1 MKASTPVRIN
11 LALGLGAAIVL
22 LVAVAAYSTIDEL
35 ISDARESLKFQQTT
49 TLLERVGRSLATAES
64 VQRKFLLEASEE
76 NLLEYEDARSRVG
89 VALSRLR
96 ASDASNET
104 DLQLPALAGSID
116 RRLGMLDQAV
126 RVRRM
131 DGLSAASL
139 VVNSDLNRQLKE
151 EIDSLSELLVEGKMQ
166 DLARAQAAG
175 QSDARQ
181 TELLIAGGGL
191 LTLVLIVG
199 ALRSINHYHA
209 TRRRAEDQLRDS
221 EAMSR
226 ALTRSMA
233 EGVVTTGEDGVI
245 TDANPAALKL
255 FAYSRDEMLGRQV
268 THLMPE
274 RYRGQFDMLLDDL
287 RGRKSGFSE
296 AGREVLAM
304 RKDGSEFPVTVSF
317 GDVVVAGKRLF
328 SAIVHDITERVR
340 TEEALQA
347 SEYQLRQITDSVPAL
362 IAYLDRNGRYI
373 FHNKAYGDVIGPRVG
388 AIVGKTLQEVLGEA
402 LYQDIR
408 PNVERVLAGQTVS
421 YERTQR
427 SAVLG
432 ERDYAVSYVP
442 RYETE
447 DKQGQVTGFF
457 AMATDI
463 TEMKRMDRM
472 KSEFVS
478 TVSHELRTPLTSIRG
493 SLGLIAGG
501 VAGALPPAAQGLVDI
516 AKNNCERLIRL
527 INDILDIEKI
537 ESGQMRLALQTL
549 PLQPLLQQAM
559 AANEGFAGQ
568 HGVTLRLHAPDAAV
582 LVSVDTDRLTQ
593 VITNLLSNAVKFSP
607 KSDAVEITV
616 SARAERVRVEVRD
629 HGPGIPKEFR
639 QRIFQKFS
647 QADSSDTRQKGGT
660 GLGLNI
666 SKAIVERMGG
676 SIGFAG
682 APGGGTVFYF
692 ELPRI
697 QEPAAAAPPAHARV
711 VTPGTRPRILV
722 CEDDRDVAR
731 LIVMMLEKA
740 GFEADVAHSGDRA
753 LAMLGEQSYAAMTVD
768 LTLLPDQDGAALITA
783 VRRDAHTAHLPIVVI
798 SVSAEQGRQRPDHQG
813 LGVAGWIEKPIDEH
827 LMVRSLRGAIQ
838 GGAAGR
844 PRILHVEDDLDIQRI
859 AAAITQEFA
868 TFEFATSVQEAR
880 TALRAQHFDLVLLD
894 LSLPGGS
901 GWDLFPDIDALPHR
915 PPVVV
920 FSATDVAD
928 VDDRGAAAILV
939 KAQTSNEELLSTIQR
954 VLKNSPVKPATSVKS
969 ATPAIDSRDS

>member
-1 MKASTPVRIN
+1 MKYSTPARIN
-11 LALGLGAAIVL
+11 LALGLGAAMVL
-22 LVAVAAYSTIDEL
+22 LVAVTAYSTIEKL
-35 ISDARESLKFQQTT
+35 SSDAQQSQKVQQTT

-64 VQRKFLLEASEE
+64 AQRRFMLEASDE
-76 NLLEYEDARSRVG
+76 NLLDYEDARSRVG

-96 ASDASNET
+96 ATDVVNEA
-104 DLQLPALAGSID
+104 DRKLPALAGSID
-116 RRLGMLDQAV
+116 RRLDMLDKAV
-126 RVRRM
+126 QVRRIE
-131 DGLSAASL
+131 GLSAASA
-139 VVNSDLNRQLKE
+139 VINSDLNRQLKE
-151 EIDSLSELLVEGKMQ
+151 EVNSLSEMLVEGKLQ
-166 DLARAQAAG
+166 DLVRAQAAG
-175 QSDARQ
+175 QDNARQ

-191 LTLVLIVG
+191 LTLVLILG
-199 ALRSINHYHA
+199 ALRSINYYHA

-226 ALTRSMA
+226 ALTLGMA

-245 TDANPAALKL
+245 TEANPAALKL
-255 FAYSRDEMLGRQV
+255 FDYTRDEIVGRQV

-340 TEEALQA
+340 SEEALQA

-362 IAYLDRNGRYI
+362 IAYMDRDGRYI
-373 FHNKAYGDVIGPRVG
+373 FHNKAYGEVIGPRAG
-388 AIVGKTLQEVLGEA
+388 AILGRTLQEVLGEGM
-402 LYQDIR
+402 YQEIR
-408 PNVERVLAGQTVS
+408 PNVERVLAGEPVS
-421 YERTQR
+421 YELTQR

-432 ERDYAVSYVP
+432 VRDYAVSYVP
-442 RYETE
+442 RRDAD

-457 AMATDI
+457 VMATDI
-463 TEMKRMDRM
+463 TDMKRIDRM

-501 VAGALPPAAQGLVDI
+501 VAGPLPLAAQGLVDI

-537 ESGQMRLALQTL
+537 ESGQMRLALQTVS
-549 PLQPLLQQAM
+549 LQPLLKQAM
-559 AANEGFAGQ
+559 TANEGFAGQ
-568 HGVTLRLHAPDAAV
+568 HGVTLRLQAPDEAV

-593 VITNLLSNAVKFSP
+593 VLTNLLSNAVKFSP
-607 KSDAVEITV
+607 KSEVVEVTLLE
-616 SARAERVRVEVRD
+616 RAERVRVEVRD

-639 QRIFQKFS
+639 KRIFQKFS

-660 GLGLNI
+660 GLGLSI
-666 SKAIVERMGG
+666 SKAIVEGMGG
-676 SIGFAG
+676 RIGFDN
-682 APGGGTVFYF
+682 APDGGTIFFF

-697 QEPAAAAPPAHARV
+697 AERAAAMPGALAKPIAR
-711 VTPGTRPRILV
+711 GIRPRILV

-731 LIVMMLEKA
+731 LIVLMLEKA
-740 GFEADVAHSGDRA
+740 GFDADLAHSTDRA
-753 LAMLGEQSYAAMTVD
+753 LAMLGEQAYAAMTVD
-768 LTLLPDQDGAALITA
+768 LTLLPDQDKDSEALITA
-783 VRRDAHTAHLPIVVI
+783 VRRDSRTANLPIVVI

-813 LGVAGWIEKPIDEH
+813 LGVADWIEKPINEQ
-827 LMVRSLRGAIQ
+827 LMVRSIRGAIQ
-838 GGAAGR
+838 GVPAGR

-868 TFEFATSVQEAR
+868 TFEFATTVQEAR
-880 TALRAQHFDLVLLD
+880 AALQAQHFDLVLLD
-894 LSLPGGS
+894 LCLPEGS
-901 GWDLFPDIDALPHR
+901 GWDLLPDIKALPHR

-928 VDDRGAAAILV
+928 ADDRGAAAILV
-939 KAQTSNEELLSTIQR
+939 KAQTSNEQLLSTIQR
-954 VLKNSPVKPATSVKS
+954 VLKITAAT
-969 ATPAIDSRDS
+969 DSKDA

>member
-1 MKASTPVRIN
+1 MNTSTPVRIN
-11 LALGLGAAIVL
+11 LALGLGAAMVL
-22 LVAVAAYSTIDEL
+22 LVAVAAYSTINEL
-35 ISDARESLKFQQTT
+35 IHDAQRALKVQQTS
-49 TLLERVGRSLATAES
+49 TLLERVGRSLASAES
-64 VQRKFLLEASEE
+64 AQRKFLLEASEE
-76 NLLEYEDARSRVG
+76 NLRDYEGARSRVG

-96 ASDASNET
+96 ATEAAHET
-104 DLQLPALAGSID
+104 DRQLPVLAGSIE
-116 RRLGMLDQAV
+116 RRLETLDKAV
-126 RVRRM
+126 RVRRIE
-131 DGLSAASL
+131 GLPAASV

-151 EIDSLSELLVEGKMQ
+151 EIDSLSELLAEGKIQ
-166 DLARAQAAG
+166 DLARAQASG

-191 LTLVLIVG
+191 LTLLLIVG

-209 TRRRAEDQLRDS
+209 TRRRAEEQLRDN

-226 ALTRSMA
+226 AMTRSMA
-233 EGVVTTGEDGVI
+233 EGVVTTGVDGII
-245 TDANPAALKL
+245 TEANPAALKL
-255 FAYSRDEMLGRQV
+255 FAYSRDEILGRHV

-274 RYRGQFDMLLDDL
+274 RYRGQFEMLLDDL
-287 RGRKSGFSE
+287 RGRQSGFSE

-304 RKDGSEFPVTVSF
+304 RKDGSEFPVIVSF
-317 GDVVVAGKRLF
+317 GDVVVAGRRLF

-362 IAYLDRNGRYI
+362 IAYLDREERYL
-373 FHNKAYGDVIGPRVG
+373 FHNKAYAEVVGPRLG
-388 AIVGKTLQEVLGEA
+388 SIVGKTLQEVLGDT
-402 LYQDIR
+402 LYRDIR
-408 PNVERVLAGQTVS
+408 PNVERVLAGQPVS

-442 RYETE
+442 RYEA
-447 DKQGQVTGFF
+447 DDQQGQVTGFF

-463 TEMKRMDRM
+463 TDMKRMDRM

-501 VAGALPPAAQGLVDI
+501 IAGPLPPAAQGLVDI

-537 ESGQMRLALQTL
+537 ESGQMRLALQTVA
-549 PLQPLLQQAM
+549 LQPLLQQAM
-559 AANEGFAGQ
+559 AANEGFAAQ
-568 HGVTLRLHAPDAAV
+568 HDVSLRLQAPDAPV
-582 LVSVDTDRLTQ
+582 LVHVDTDRLTQ
-593 VITNLLSNAVKFSP
+593 VFTNLLSNAVKFSP
-607 KSDAVEITV
+607 RAGVVEITL
-616 SARAERVRVEVRD
+616 SGRAERVRVEVRD

-660 GLGLNI
+660 GLGLSI
-666 SKAIVERMGG
+666 SKAIVEKMGG
-676 SIGFAG
+676 SIGFG
-682 APGGGTVFYF
+682 HPQGGGATFFF

-697 QEPAAAAPPAHARV
+697 EEPKALAPIASARPAA
-711 VTPGTRPRILV
+711 PGSRPRILV
-722 CEDDRDVAR
+722 CEDDHDLAR
-731 LIVMMLEKA
+731 LIVLMLEKA
-740 GFEADVAHSGDRA
+740 GFDADVAHGGDRA

-768 LTLLPDQDGAALITA
+768 FALLPDQDGAALITA
-783 VRRDAHTAHLPIVVI
+783 VRRNAHTAHLPIVVI

-813 LGVAGWIEKPIDEH
+813 LGVAGWVEKPINEQ

-838 GGAAGR
+838 GVPAGR

-868 TFEFATSVQEAR
+868 SFEFATSVQEAR
-880 TALRAQHFDLVLLD
+880 TALRARHFDLVLLD

-901 GWDLFPDIDALPHR
+901 GWDLFPDIEALPHR

-920 FSATDVAD
+920 FSATDVSAAE
-928 VDDRGAAAILV
+928 DRGAAAILV
-939 KAQTSNEELLSTIQR
+939 KAQTSNEELLSTIRR
-954 VLKNSPVKPATSVKS
+954 VLKITPAT
-969 ATPAIDSRDS
+969 DSKDS

>member
-1 MKASTPVRIN
+1 MKTSTPVRIN
-11 LALGLGAAIVL
+11 LALGLGAAMVL

-35 ISDARESLKFQQTT
+35 IGDAQQSLKVQQST
-49 TLLERVGRSLATAES
+49 TLLERVGRSLANAES
-64 VQRKFLLEASEE
+64 TQRRFLIEASDEHLFDYEE
-76 NLLEYEDARSRVG
+76 ARSRV
-89 VALSRLR
+89 VVVLSQLR
-96 ASDASNET
+96 AADAVNAA
-104 DLQLPALAGSID
+104 DPKLPALAGSVD
-116 RRLGMLDQAV
+116 RRLGMLDEAV
-126 RVRRM
+126 RARRAE
-131 DGLSAASL
+131 GLTAASM

-151 EIDSLSELLVEGKMQ
+151 EIDSLSELLAEGKMQ
-166 DLARAQAAG
+166 DLARAQAAS

-191 LTLVLIVG
+191 LTLVLIIG
-199 ALRSINHYHA
+199 ALRSVNHYHA
-209 TRRRAEDQLRDS
+209 TQQRAEDQLRDS

-226 ALTRSMA
+226 AVTRSMA
-233 EGVVTTGEDGVI
+233 EGVVTTGVDGVI
-245 TDANPAALKL
+245 TEANPAALKL
-255 FAYSRDEMLGRQV
+255 FAYSRDEILGRQV
-268 THLMPE
+268 THLVPE

-287 RGRKSGFSE
+287 RERKSGFSE
-296 AGREVLAM
+296 AGREVMAM
-304 RKDGSEFPVTVSF
+304 RKDGSEFPVIVSF

-340 TEEALQA
+340 SEEALQA

-362 IAYLDRNGRYI
+362 IAYLDRDGRYI
-373 FHNKAYGDVIGPRVG
+373 FHNKAYGEVIGPRVG

-442 RYETE
+442 RYEAE
-447 DKQGQVTGFF
+447 DQQGRVTGFF

-463 TEMKRMDRM
+463 TDMKRMDRM

-501 VAGALPPAAQGLVDI
+501 IAGPLPPAAQGLVDI

-537 ESGQMRLALQTL
+537 ESGQMRLALQTV
-549 PLQPLLQQAM
+549 PLQPLLLQAI

-568 HGVTLRLHAPDAAV
+568 HGVTLRLQAPDAAV
-582 LVSVDTDRLTQ
+582 LASVDTDRLTQ
-593 VITNLLSNAVKFSP
+593 VLTNLLSNAVKFSP
-607 KSDAVEITV
+607 RSGVVEITL
-616 SARAERVRVEVRD
+616 SGRAERVRVEVRD

-676 SIGFAG
+676 SIGFDKAQ
-682 APGGGTVFYF
+682 GGGTIFFF

-697 QEPAAAAPPAHARV
+697 HEPQALAPSTLARPV
-711 VTPGTRPRILV
+711 AQGTRPRILV
-722 CEDDRDVAR
+722 CEGDRDVAR
-731 LIVMMLEKA
+731 LIVLMLEKA
-740 GFEADVAHSGDRA
+740 GFDADVAHSADRA
-753 LAMLGEQSYAAMTVD
+753 LAMLAEQPFAAMTVD

-783 VRRDAHTAHLPIVVI
+783 VRRDAHTANLPIVVI

-813 LGVAGWIEKPIDEH
+813 LGVADWIEKPINEH

-838 GGAAGR
+838 GVPGGR

-920 FSATDVAD
+920 FSATDVTAA
-928 VDDRGAAAILV
+928 DDRGAAAILV

-954 VLKNSPVKPATSVKS
+954 VLKTPSPSPATLAAESG
-969 ATPAIDSRDS
+969 DS

>member
-1 MKASTPVRIN
+1 MKTSTTVRIN

-22 LVAVAAYSTIDEL
+22 MVAVAAYSTIDDL
-35 ISDARESLKFQQTT
+35 INDAQRSLKVQQSS

-64 VQRKFLLEASEE
+64 AQRKFLLEPSEE
-76 NLLEYEDARSRVG
+76 NLQNYESARSKVG
-89 VALSRLR
+89 VTLTRLR
-96 ASDASNET
+96 ATGEIDKA
-104 DLQLPALAGSID
+104 DRQLPVLAASIEK
-116 RRLGMLDQAV
+116 RLDTLDEAA
-126 RVRRM
+126 RVRRS
-131 DGLSAASL
+131 DGLPAASQ

-151 EIDSLSELLVEGKMQ
+151 EIESLSDLLAEVKMQ
-166 DLARAQAAG
+166 DLARSQSVSQSSAQ
-175 QSDARQ
+175 Q

-191 LTLVLIVG
+191 LTLVLIIG
-199 ALRSINHYHA
+199 ALRSINHHHA

-255 FAYSRDEMLGRQV
+255 FNYARDEILGLHV

-274 RYRGQFDMLLDDL
+274 RYQKQFDMVLDEL
-287 RGRKSGFSE
+287 RGRKGGFSE

-362 IAYLDRNGRYI
+362 IAYMDRDGRYI
-373 FHNKAYGDVIGPRVG
+373 FHNKAYGEVLGPRVG
-388 AIVGKTLQEVLGEA
+388 AIVGKTLQEVLGEEI
-402 LYQDIR
+402 YQEIR
-408 PNVERVLAGQTVS
+408 HNVERVLAGEPVS
-421 YERTQR
+421 YERIQR

-432 ERDYAVSYVP
+432 VRDYAVSYVP
-442 RYETE
+442 RYEAE
-447 DKQGQVTGFF
+447 NQHGKVTGFF
-457 AMATDI
+457 VMATDI
-463 TEMKRMDRM
+463 TDMKRMDRM

-501 VAGALPPAAQGLVDI
+501 VVGPLPPAAKGLVDI

-537 ESGQMRLALQTL
+537 ESGQMRLTLQTVS
-549 PLQPLLQQAM
+549 LQPLLKQAM

-568 HGVTLRLHAPDAAV
+568 HGVNLRLQAPDEAV
-582 LVSVDTDRLTQ
+582 MVSVDTDRLAQ
-593 VITNLLSNAVKFSP
+593 VLTNLLSNAVKFSP
-607 KSDAVEITV
+607 KSEAVEVTL
-616 SARAERVRVEVRD
+616 SGRPDHVRVEVRD
-629 HGPGIPKEFR
+629 HGPGIPKEFQ

-666 SKAIVERMGG
+666 SKAIIERMGG
-676 SIGFAG
+676 SIGFG
-682 APGGGTVFYF
+682 SAPGGGTTFYF

-697 QEPAAAAPPAHARV
+697 HEPVAPAPVTVAETGAARQ
-711 VTPGTRPRILV
+711 RPRILV

-731 LIVMMLEKA
+731 LIAMMLEKA
-740 GFEADVAHSGDRA
+740 GFVADVAHSGERA
-753 LAMLGEQSYAAMTVD
+753 LVMLGEQTYAAMTVD
-768 LTLLPDQDGAALITA
+768 LSLMPEPDGAALITA
-783 VRRDAHTAHLPIVVI
+783 VRRDSRTANLPIVVI
-798 SVSAEQGRQRPDHQG
+798 SVSADQGRQHPGLQQ
-813 LGVAGWIEKPIDEH
+813 LGVAHWIEKPINEH
-827 LMVRSLRGAIQ
+827 LMVRSIRGAIQ
-838 GGAAGR
+838 GVPAGR

-859 AAAITQEFA
+859 AAAIIQEFA
-868 TFEFATSVQEAR
+868 TFEFATTVQEAR
-880 TALRAQHFDLVLLD
+880 IALRTQHFDLVLLD

-901 GWDLFPDIDALPHR
+901 GWDLFPDINALPLR

-928 VDDRGAAAILV
+928 GDDRGAAAILV
-939 KAQTSNEELLSTIQR
+939 KAHTSNEQLLSTIQS
-954 VLKNSPVKPATSVKS
+954 VLKLHS
-969 ATPAIDSRDS
+969 ATDLEDF

>member
-1 MKASTPVRIN
+1 MKTSTPVRIN
-11 LALGLGAAIVL
+11 LALSLGAAVVL
-22 LVAVAAYSTIDEL
+22 LVAVAAYSTINEL
-35 ISDARESLKFQQTT
+35 IHDAQRSLKVQQTS
-49 TLLERVGRSLATAES
+49 TLVERVGRSLATAES
-64 VQRKFLLEASEE
+64 AQRKFLLDASEE
-76 NLLEYEDARSRVG
+76 NLLDYEAARSRVG

-96 ASDASNET
+96 ATNGSQDSDKP
-104 DLQLPALAGSID
+104 LPALAASVE
-116 RRLGMLDQAV
+116 RRLVNLDKAV
-126 RVRRM
+126 RARRLE
-131 DGLSAASL
+131 GLTAASL
-139 VVNSDLNRQLKE
+139 VVNSDLNRQLKD
-151 EIDSLSELLVEGKMQ
+151 EIDSLSDLLAEGQMQ
-166 DLARAQAAG
+166 DLARAQATG

-209 TRRRAEDQLRDS
+209 TRRRAEEQLRDS

-226 ALTRSMA
+226 AVMRSMA
-233 EGVVTTGEDGVI
+233 EGVVTTGVDGLI
-245 TDANPAALKL
+245 TEANPAALKL
-255 FAYSRDEMLGRQV
+255 FAYSREEILGLQV
-268 THLMPE
+268 THLMPG
-274 RYRGQFDMLLDDL
+274 RYRGQFDQLLDDL

-304 RKDGSEFPVTVSF
+304 RKDGSEFPVIVSF
-317 GDVVVAGKRLF
+317 GDVVVGGKRLF

-340 TEEALQA
+340 SEEALQA

-362 IAYLDRNGRYI
+362 IAYLDRDGRYI
-373 FHNKAYGDVIGPRVG
+373 FHNKAYSEVIGPRVG
-388 AIVGKTLQEVLGEA
+388 AIVGKTLQEVLGDT
-402 LYQDIR
+402 LYQDVR

-432 ERDYAVSYVP
+432 ERDYVVSYVP
-442 RYETE
+442 RYEAE
-447 DKQGQVTGFF
+447 DQQGQVTGFF

-463 TEMKRMDRM
+463 TDMKRMDRM

-501 VAGALPPAAQGLVDI
+501 IAGPLPAAAQGLVDI

-537 ESGQMRLALQTL
+537 ESGQMRLALQTV
-549 PLQPLLQQAM
+549 PLQPLLQQAV

-568 HGVTLRLHAPDAAV
+568 HGVSLRLQAPNAPV

-593 VITNLLSNAVKFSP
+593 VLTNLLSNAVKFSP
-607 KSDAVEITV
+607 KSEVVEIRL
-616 SARAERVRVEVRD
+616 SGRAERVRVEVQD

-676 SIGFAG
+676 SIGFG
-682 APGGGTVFYF
+682 SAPGGGTIFFF

-697 QEPAAAAPPAHARV
+697 PEPVAAVPAVVARPAA
-711 VTPGTRPRILV
+711 PGQRPRILV
-722 CEDDRDVAR
+722 CEDDRDQAR
-731 LIVMMLEKA
+731 LIVLMLGKA
-740 GFEADVAHSGDRA
+740 GFDADVADTSDRA
-753 LAMLGEQSYAAMTVD
+753 LAMLSEQTYAAMTVD
-768 LTLLPDQDGAALITA
+768 FTLLPDQDGAALITA
-783 VRRDAHTAHLPIVVI
+783 VRRNTHTAHLPIVVI
-798 SVSAEQGRQRPDHQG
+798 SVGANQGQQRPDHQG
-813 LGVAGWIEKPIDEH
+813 LGVAGWVEKPINEQ

-838 GGAAGR
+838 GVPDGR

-868 TFEFATSVQEAR
+868 SFEFATSVQEAR
-880 TALRAQHFDLVLLD
+880 TALRASHFDLVLLD

-901 GWDLFPDIDALPHR
+901 GWDLFPDIEALPNR

-920 FSATDVAD
+920 FSATDVSAAE
-928 VDDRGAAAILV
+928 DRGAAAILV
-939 KAQTSNEELLSTIQR
+939 KAQTSNEELLATIQR
-954 VLKNSPVKPATSVKS
+954 VLKITPAT
-969 ATPAIDSRDS
+969 DSKES